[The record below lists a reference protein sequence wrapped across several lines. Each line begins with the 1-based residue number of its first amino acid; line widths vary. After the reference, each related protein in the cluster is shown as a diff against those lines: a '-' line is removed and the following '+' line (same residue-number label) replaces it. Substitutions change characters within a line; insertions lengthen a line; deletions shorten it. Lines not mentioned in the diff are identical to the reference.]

1 MNNNFLGRIK
11 ILSFLIF
18 LVSLLMVS
26 RLFFVQVIHS
36 SSYKEEADRQYST
49 PSSNIFDRGNIYF
62 TKKDGK
68 SISAATL
75 VSGFK
80 IALRPK
86 EITDVDDTYKK
97 LSTVVEFDYGTFLQR
112 ASKKNDP
119 YEEIDNRLTKEQA
132 DKISALKIPG
142 IYLYKEK
149 WRFYPGEKLASHA
162 LGFVGFKG
170 DDFSGRYGIEKYYD
184 DVLSRSKDNLYIN
197 FFAEVFSNIKNTIFK
212 GSQKEGDIVTSIEPV
227 VQGYI
232 EKMLRDTKEK
242 WNAESVSTMVINP
255 MDGQIYAMATVPDF
269 DPNQYSKAGNA
280 SIYSNPFTEH
290 VFELGSII
298 KPLTMASGIDAGVVT
313 SSTKYL
319 DNGFLIIDGK
329 QINNFDMKG
338 RGSTN
343 MQEVLNQSLNT
354 GAVFVERQ
362 LGKDRFRKYMLSY
375 GIGEKTGVDLPNE
388 TSGLVSN
395 IIKSNRDLEYAT
407 ASFGQGIAL
416 TPLEA
421 SRAFSVLANGG
432 YLITPHIATEIKYI
446 EGGSK
451 KVIYPLG
458 KQVIKKET
466 SQAITNMLVT
476 VLDKGYGEGKY
487 KLDHYSIAAKTGTA
501 QMAKENGG
509 GYYDDKHLHSF
520 FGYFPATNPKFL
532 VMMFMVDPKGV
543 KYSSQTLLPPF
554 MDTAKFLLNYYEVP
568 PDR

>member
-97 LSTVVEFDYGTFLQR
+97 LSTVVEFDYDTFLQR

-119 YEEIDNRLTKEQA
+119 YEEIDNHLTKEQA
-132 DKISALKIPG
+132 DKVSALKIPG

-170 DDFSGRYGIEKYYD
+170 DDFSGRYGVEKYYD

-242 WNAESVSTMVINP
+242 WNAESVSTIVIDP
-255 MDGQIYAMATVPDF
+255 MDGQIYAMATAPDF

-313 SSTKYL
+313 PSTKYI
-319 DNGFLIIDGK
+319 DNGFLIIDKK

-338 RGSTN
+338 RGSVS

-362 LGKDRFRKYMLSY
+362 LGKERFRKYMLSY

-432 YLITPHIATEIKYI
+432 YLITPHIATEIKYA

-466 SQAITNMLVT
+466 SQSITNMLVT

-532 VMMFMVDPKGV
+532 VMMFIVDPKGV

>member
-1 MNNNFLGRIK
+1 MNNNFFGRIK
-11 ILSFLIF
+11 ILSLLIF
-18 LVSLLMVS
+18 LASLLMIS
-26 RLFFVQVIHS
+26 RLFFVQIIHS

-49 PSSNIFDRGNIYF
+49 ASTNIFNRGNIYF

-86 EITDVDDTYKK
+86 EIIDAEDTYKK
-97 LSTVVEFDYGTFLQR
+97 LSTIIESDHDIFIQR
-112 ASKKNDP
+112 AGKKNDP

-132 DKISALKIPG
+132 DKISELKIAG

-149 WRFYPGEKLASHA
+149 WRFYPGESLASHA

-170 DDFSGRYGIEKYYD
+170 DDFSGRYGIEKYYN
-184 DVLSRSKDNLYIN
+184 DVLSRSKDDLYIN
-197 FFAEVFSNIKNTIFK
+197 FFAEVFSNIKNTIFQ

-232 EKMLRDTKEK
+232 EKILLNTREK
-242 WNAESVSTMVINP
+242 WNAESISAIVMNP
-255 MDGQIYAMATVPDF
+255 IDGQIYAMATMPDF
-269 DPNQYSKAGNA
+269 DPNMYSKAGNA

-313 SSTKYL
+313 PNTKYN
-319 DNGFLIIDGK
+319 DNGFLIIDNK

-338 RGSTN
+338 RGSVN

-362 LGKDRFRKYMLSY
+362 LGKDKFRKYMLSF
-375 GIGEKTGVDLPNE
+375 GIDKKTGVDLPNE

-395 IIKSNRDLEYAT
+395 IIKSNREIEYAT
-407 ASFGQGIAL
+407 ASFGQGIAM

-421 SRAFSVLANGG
+421 TRAFSVLANGG
-432 YLITPHIATEIKYI
+432 YLVTPHVITEIKYA

-451 KVIYPLG
+451 KISYPQG
-458 KQVIKKET
+458 EQIIKKET
-466 SQAITNMLVT
+466 SEAITKMLVT
-476 VLDKGYGEGKY
+476 VLDKGYSQGKL
-487 KLDHYSIAAKTGTA
+487 KFDHYGVAVKTGTA

-520 FGYFPATNPKFL
+520 FGYFPASNPKFI

-543 KYSSQTLLPPF
+543 KYSSQTLLPAF
-554 MDTAKFLLNYYEVP
+554 IDSAKFLLNYYEVP

>member
-1 MNNNFLGRIK
+1 
-11 ILSFLIF
+11 
-18 LVSLLMVS
+18 MVS

-97 LSTVVEFDYGTFLQR
+97 LSTVVEFDYDTFLQR

-119 YEEIDNRLTKEQA
+119 YEEIDNHLTKEQA
-132 DKISALKIPG
+132 DKVSALKIPG

-170 DDFSGRYGIEKYYD
+170 DDFSGRYGVEKYYD

-242 WNAESVSTMVINP
+242 WNAESVSTIVIDP
-255 MDGQIYAMATVPDF
+255 MDGQIYAMATAPDF

-313 SSTKYL
+313 PSTKYI
-319 DNGFLIIDGK
+319 DNGFLIIDKK

-338 RGSTN
+338 RGSVS

-362 LGKDRFRKYMLSY
+362 LGKERFRKYMLSY

-432 YLITPHIATEIKYI
+432 YLITPHIATEIKYA

-466 SQAITNMLVT
+466 SQSITNMLVT

-532 VMMFMVDPKGV
+532 VMMFIVDPKGV